1 MKLFKSITVS
11 LSALLIMA
19 GCQKSSGNIW
29 EDNQTGAKYK
39 HSQQNASAL
48 WGSSGSSQTAAAATV
63 DEDFIPL
70 NEEDLKGQFADA
82 AVPQPSNSLGE
93 GGVPMADVFKNPTG
107 ELAAIFH
114 PVFFNTDEHTITSK
128 DQIQTIKRVAAY
140 LKAHPDVAVIIEG
153 HCDARGAEQYNMA
166 LGAKRANY
174 VRTLL
179 TKEGVHPDQVH
190 TISYGK
196 ERPFAFGNTAEAW
209 KQNRR
214 AHFKIHQ
221 R

>member
-1 MKLFKSITVS
+1 MKKITILSS
-11 LSALLIMA
+11 LLSLLVMT

-48 WGSSGSSQTAAAATV
+48 WGSSPSSETLAGGPV
-63 DEDFIPL
+63 EEDFIPL

-82 AVPQPSNSLGE
+82 AAPNPSKSLGE
-93 GGVPMADVFKNPTG
+93 GGVPMADLFKNPTG
-107 ELAAIFH
+107 EMAAIFH
-114 PVFFNTDEHTITSK
+114 PIFFDTNEHTIQGK
-128 DQIQTIKRVAAY
+128 DQQAAIARIAAY
-140 LKAHPDVAVIIEG
+140 LKAHPNLAIIVEG
-153 HCDARGAEQYNMA
+153 HCDERGPEAFNLA
-166 LGAKRANY
+166 LGSKRANN
-174 VRTLL
+174 VRALL
-179 TKEGVHPDQVH
+179 VKKGVHPDQVH

-196 ERPFAFGNTAEAW
+196 EFPFAMGHNAESW

-214 AHFKIHQ
+214 AHFKIYQ